1 MESGILLAIVLGLV
15 AVAVGGWGGYVV
27 RRRAVVDP
35 VKAADIASAHLRS
48 EAETRAKELLLQAQD
63 EAVRLRT
70 AAEEAHRGRRA
81 EIQRQ
86 EKRLQQK
93 EENLDRKLEDLDRR
107 ERALQAREREIDS
120 KERQAEEL
128 RLSQTKELERL
139 SGLTMDEA
147 RDVIVN
153 DVEEDVREACARR
166 VRELEL
172 EAAEL
177 AEPWARRIIATA
189 IQRYSSDQVS
199 ESTVSVVHIPN
210 EEMKG
215 RIIGREG
222 RNIRALEAATGIDL
236 IVDDTPDAVT
246 LSGFDPVR
254 REIARLALTKLVTD
268 GRIHP
273 ARIEEIVGKAR
284 QEVEAHI
291 RQEGET
297 AAYEAGVHGL
307 HPEVVKMMGKMRFRT
322 SYGQNQLQ
330 HSIEVAHLASMMA
343 AELGADVA
351 QTRRAA
357 FLHDIGK
364 VMTSE
369 IEGPHHVIGADFIRR
384 FGEVE
389 EVCVAVSGHHDDD
402 PEYQSVEAVL
412 LQAADAIS
420 GARPGA
426 RRESVEHYVKRLEA
440 LESVANSFVG
450 VEKSF
455 AIQAGR
461 EVRIIVRPDEID
473 DHGAIRLAR
482 DIVKRIEEML
492 QYPGQVKVTVVRETR
507 AVDFAR

>member
-1 MESGILLAIVLGLV
+1 M
-15 AVAVGGWGGYVV
+15 
-27 RRRAVVDP
+27 RQRAAVDP
-35 VKAADIASAHLRS
+35 VKSADIASAQLRT
-48 EAETRAKELLLQAQD
+48 EADARAREILLQAQD
-63 EAVRLRT
+63 EAARLRT
-70 AAEEAHRGRRA
+70 SAEDEHRGRRA

-93 EENLDRKLEDLDRR
+93 EENLDRKLEEIDQR
-107 ERALQAREREIDS
+107 ERTLQSREREIDGL
-120 KERQAEEL
+120 EREADEL
-128 RLSQTKELERL
+128 RLSQTRELEQL

-147 RDVIVN
+147 REVIVAQ
-153 DVEEDVREACARR
+153 VEQDVRDACARR
-166 VRELEL
+166 ARELEL
-172 EAAEL
+172 EAAEH
-177 AEPWARRIIATA
+177 AEHWARQIIGTA
-189 IQRYSSDQVS
+189 IQRYSSDQVT

-273 ARIEEIVGKAR
+273 ARIEEIVGKAK

-330 HSIEVAHLASMMA
+330 HSIETAHLASMMA

-351 QTRRAA
+351 QVRRAS

-364 VMTSE
+364 VMTLTWRGRTMSS
-369 IEGPHHVIGADFIRR
+369 A
-384 FGEVE
+384 
-389 EVCVAVSGHHDDD
+389 
-402 PEYQSVEAVL
+402 QTL
-412 LQAADAIS
+412 S
-420 GARPGA
+420 GASAEIACLRGCRRAPRPRSRVPVYRGGAVAGRRCDLWCAPRA

-440 LESVANSFVG
+440 LRERRQLIRG
-450 VEKSF
+450 R
-455 AIQAGR
+455 R
-461 EVRIIVRPDEID
+461 EVVRDPGRARGP
-473 DHGAIRLAR
+473 HRGAPPTRSTTRAR
-482 DIVKRIEEML
+482 CGWPATSSKRIEETL
-492 QYPGQVKVTVVRETR
+492 QYPGRSR
-507 AVDFAR
+507 

>member
-1 MESGILLAIVLGLV
+1 MDSVILIGIVGLV
-15 AVAVGGWGGYVV
+15 TLAVGFGGGYAL
-27 RRRAVVDP
+27 RQRSTVDP
-35 VKAADIASAHLRS
+35 VKAAESAAEKLLA
-48 EAETRAKELLLQAQD
+48 EAAAKEKEILLQAKD
-63 EAVRLRT
+63 ESIQIRAS
-70 AAEEAHRGRRA
+70 AETEGRDRRA
-81 EIQRQ
+81 EVQRQ

-93 EENLDRKLEDLDRR
+93 EEVLERKLALIEQQD
-107 ERALQAREREIDS
+107 RALQEQERELVEQQREID
-120 KERQAEEL
+120 QL
-128 RLSQTKELERL
+128 RDEQVHELERV
-139 SGLTMDEA
+139 SEMTIDEA
-147 RDVIVN
+147 REAIVA
-153 DVEEDVREACARR
+153 DLDQQVRDACGRR
-166 VRELEL
+166 IREIELESK
-172 EAAEL
+172 EVAD
-177 AEPWARRIIATA
+177 ARARKIIGTA

-199 ESTVSVVHIPN
+199 EQTLSVVHIPN

-236 IVDDTPDAVT
+236 IIDETPDAVT

-273 ARIEEIVGKAR
+273 ARIEEIVAKAK
-284 QEVEAHI
+284 QEVESFI
-291 RQEGET
+291 RQEGES

-307 HPEVVKMMGKMRFRT
+307 HPEVVKVMGRMRFRT

-330 HSIEVAHLASMMA
+330 HSVEVAHLAAMMA

-351 QTRRAA
+351 KTRRAA

-364 VMTSE
+364 VMTHE
-369 IEGPHHVIGADFIRR
+369 IEGPHHIIGADFARR
-384 FGEVE
+384 FGEIP
-389 EVCVAVSGHHDDD
+389 EVCDAISGHHDHD
-402 PEYQSVEAVL
+402 PEYQTIEAVL
-412 LQAADAIS
+412 VQAADAIS

-440 LESVANSFVG
+440 LESVANSFEG

-461 EVRIIVRPDEID
+461 EVRIIVKPEEVD
-473 DHGAIRLAR
+473 DSGAVRLAR
-482 DIVKRIEEML
+482 DVVKRIEETL

-507 AVDFAR
+507 AVDYAR

>member
-1 MESGILLAIVLGLV
+1 MDVILIGIVGLVTLAVGFGAGYALRQRSSVDPSQAADAAAEKLLAE
-15 AVAVGGWGGYVV
+15 
-27 RRRAVVDP
+27 
-35 VKAADIASAHLRS
+35 AA
-48 EAETRAKELLLQAQD
+48 AKEKEILLQAKD
-63 EAVRLRT
+63 EAIQIRT
-70 AAEEAHRGRRA
+70 AAETDSRERRA
-81 EIQRQ
+81 QIQQQ

-93 EENLDRKLEDLDRR
+93 EESLDQRLTQLDQR
-107 ERALQAREREIDS
+107 ERACQERDREAEAL
-120 KERQAEEL
+120 ERRAEALGGEQVL
-128 RLSQTKELERL
+128 ELERV
-139 SGLTMDEA
+139 SGLSREEA
-147 RDVIVN
+147 RGVIVAKVKAQ
-153 DVEEDVREACARR
+153 VEGACARR
-166 VRELEL
+166 LREIEL
-172 EAAEL
+172 EAKEEAE
-177 AEPWARRIIATA
+177 ARARQVIGMA
-189 IQRYSSDQVS
+189 IQRYSSDQVT
-199 ESTVSVVHIPN
+199 EATVSVVHIPN

-236 IVDDTPDAVT
+236 IIDDTPDAVT

-273 ARIEEIVGKAR
+273 ARIEEIVAKAK

-291 RQEGET
+291 RQEGEA

-307 HPEVVKMMGKMRFRT
+307 HPEVVKVMGRMKFRT

-330 HSIEVAHLASMMA
+330 HSVEVAHLAAMMA

-351 QTRRAA
+351 KARRGA

-364 VMTSE
+364 VLTQE
-369 IEGPHHVIGADFIRR
+369 VEGPHHIIGADFVRR
-384 FGEVE
+384 FGEIP
-389 EVCVAVSGHHDDD
+389 EVCQAISGHHDHD
-402 PEYQSVEAVL
+402 PEYQSIEAVIV
-412 LQAADAIS
+412 QAADAIS

-440 LESVANSFVG
+440 LESVANSFEG

-461 EVRIIVRPDEID
+461 EVRIIVKPEEID
-473 DHGAIRLAR
+473 DMGAVRLAR
-482 DIVKRIEEML
+482 DIVKRIEETL

-507 AVDFAR
+507 AVDYAR

>member
-1 MESGILLAIVLGLV
+1 MDSIILLASILGLV
-15 AVAVGGWGGYVV
+15 AVAAGAGAGYVL
-27 RRRAVVDP
+27 RQRAIVDP
-35 VKAADIASAHLRS
+35 VQAADVASAQLRA
-48 EAETRAKELLLQAQD
+48 EAEARAKEILLQAQD

-70 AAEEAHRGRRA
+70 SAEGEHRGRRA

-93 EENLDRKLEDLDRR
+93 EENLDHKLEDLERR
-107 ERALQAREREIDS
+107 ERALQARDREIEAT
-120 KERQAEEL
+120 ERTAEEL
-128 RLSQTKELERL
+128 RSAQFTELERV
-139 SGLTMDEA
+139 SDLTMEQA
-147 RDVIVN
+147 REVIVAE
-153 DVEEDVREACARR
+153 VEQDVRDACARR
-166 VRELEL
+166 AREVEL
-172 EAAEL
+172 EAAESADL
-177 AEPWARRIIATA
+177 WARQIIGAA

-222 RNIRALEAATGIDL
+222 RNIRALEAATGVDL

-273 ARIEEIVGKAR
+273 ARIEEVVAKAKY
-284 QEVEAHI
+284 EVETHI
-291 RQEGET
+291 RQEGEA

-364 VMTSE
+364 VMTQE
-369 IEGPHHVIGADFIRR
+369 VEGPHHIIGADFVRR
-384 FGEVE
+384 FGEVP
-389 EVCVAVSGHHDDD
+389 EVCDAIGGHHDHD
-402 PEYQSVEAVL
+402 PEYQTVEAVL
-412 LQAADAIS
+412 VQAADSIS

-440 LESVANSFVG
+440 LESVANSFEG

-461 EVRIIVRPDEID
+461 EVRIMVRPDEID
-473 DHGAIRLAR
+473 DIGATRLAR
-482 DIVKRIEEML
+482 DIVKRIEETL

-507 AVDFAR
+507 AVDYAR

>member
-1 MESGILLAIVLGLV
+1 MESGILLAIVGLV
-15 AVAVGGWGGYVV
+15 ALAAGGWAGYVM
-27 RRRAVVDP
+27 RQRAVVDP
-35 VKAADIASAHLRS
+35 VRVADIASAQLRS
-48 EAETRAKELLLQAQD
+48 EAESRAKEILLQAQD

-70 AAEEAHRGRRA
+70 TAEEEHRGRRA
-81 EIQRQ
+81 ETQRQ

-93 EENLDRKLEDLDRR
+93 EEDLDRKIDELDGR
-107 ERALQAREREIDS
+107 EQTLQDREREINTR
-120 KERQAEEL
+120 ERQADEL

-139 SGLTMDEA
+139 SGLTMDQA
-147 RDVIVN
+147 REVIVAQ
-153 DVEEDVREACARR
+153 VEEDVRELCARR
-166 VRELEL
+166 GREIEL

-177 AEPWARRIIATA
+177 ADAWARRIVATA
-189 IQRYSSDQVS
+189 IQRYASDQAS

-273 ARIEEIVGKAR
+273 ARIEEVVGKAR
-284 QEVEAHI
+284 QEVDAHI

-307 HPEVVKMMGKMRFRT
+307 HPEVVKMMGKMRFRII
-322 SYGQNQLQ
+322 YGQNQLQ
-330 HSIEVAHLASMMA
+330 HSIETAHLASMMA

-364 VMTSE
+364 VMVSE
-369 IEGPHHVIGADFIRR
+369 VDGPHHIVGAEFIRKY
-384 FGEVE
+384 GEVS
-389 EVCVAVSGHHDDD
+389 EVCEAVRGHHDHDSASH
-402 PEYQSVEAVL
+402 SVEAVL
-412 LQAADAIS
+412 VQAADALS

-426 RRESVEHYVKRLEA
+426 RRESVEHYVNRLEA
-440 LESVANSFVG
+440 LESVANSFDG
-450 VEKSF
+450 VERSF
-455 AIQAGR
+455 ALQAGR
-461 EVRIIVRPDEID
+461 EVRFIVRPVEID
-473 DHGAIRLAR
+473 DQAAVRLAR

-492 QYPGQVKVTVVRETR
+492 QYPGQVKITVVRETR